1 MGKID
6 ITPKTKVLQ
15 LIETYPFLEEAL
27 IRFVPAFIKLKNP
40 FLRKTIARVATLQ
53 QAARVGNVGVEE
65 LVNMLRKEAGLS
77 PLHGEETLSGSDGC
91 PPWFD
96 KALIAG
102 FLDLR
107 PMLEAGEQPITRIL
121 RDLKH
126 LPSGKIY
133 HITAP
138 FVPAPLIDQASGM
151 KYSHCIQRE
160 EENLVHVFFIR
171 TEAAGSNPAG

>member
-1 MGKID
+1 MGNID

-15 LIETYPFLEEAL
+15 LIEAYPFLEEAL

-40 FLRKTIARVATLQ
+40 FLRNTIARVANLQ

-65 LVNMLRKEAGLS
+65 LVNMLRREAGQS
-77 PLHGEETLSGSDGC
+77 PLHIEETLPGNDKF

-96 KALIAG
+96 ETIMAG
-102 FLDLR
+102 FLDIR
-107 PMLEAGEQPITRIL
+107 PVLEAGEQPVTRVL

-133 HITAP
+133 HIIAP
-138 FVPAPLIDQASGM
+138 FVPAPLIDQASKM
-151 KYSHCIQRE
+151 NYTHFIRKE
-160 EENLVHVFFIR
+160 KENLVHVYFIR
-171 TEAAGSNPAG
+171 ENTQ